1 MVNMNHG
8 MVLRRGFVVGEER
21 RGNKKHTTTTTR
33 DWLTITVCTLLMIV
47 KVRLCCLS
55 CFVWVGLVVFVSEW
69 WWWWWC
75 SRGTDTPTRGAA
87 RIATRRRNGNG
98 ICTLHY
104 CMVFGGHWQ
113 SNRHTGLSCPNPTIR
128 GGGGGLSGLPGSAS
142 EGADFH
148 LRLSK
153 WHARMAD
160 GRWAVVLSTVW
171 YCAPPTAAVPCFAG
185 RKRGGTQVHPSTT
198 SNGRL
203 QFRQPPAC
211 RFDKAILHSGFR
223 ARCVSRRTQ
232 TAGYGQG
239 VHASGRLH
247 RIHPSAC
254 IQFSPGIRAGMQ
266 TGCSRRAAAD
276 DLPSLSPCLAS
287 LPCSCPGLVLLRLHF
302 PADRPTS
309 PPGLVGTGVG
319 GDVFPG
325 LGFLS
330 TGCLAAFAIRYF
342 PGDLLWLDQ
351 RYEPTIASVPSAG
364 RPRTKHS
371 HTVLHGTAAIHWI
384 CRVGGPRPGGK
395 LISNLLDWR
404 ELAARRDESGRAGG
418 FWPLG
423 QEEAEDIAQTWHCAV
438 GPRAGQSALHCSLP
452 HSRWHR
458 ASRIPGTRAAR
469 FDSPPGFGFWFGPQS
484 HQRKKVRKHQH
495 LAPPSCHIL
504 AITAPHLSMYV
515 QIQTA
520 SLSRPLPG
528 RNQRMAQVGVR
539 PVVRQQQ

>member
-266 TGCSRRAAAD
+266 TGCSRRSSFSLA
-276 DLPSLSPCLAS
+276 LPRLLALLVSWSGLVEAS
-287 LPCSCPGLVLLRLHF
+287 LPR
-302 PADRPTS
+302 RPT
-309 PPGLVGTGVG
+309 
-319 GDVFPG
+319 D
-325 LGFLS
+325 
-330 TGCLAAFAIRYF
+330 
-342 PGDLLWLDQ
+342 
-351 RYEPTIASVPSAG
+351 
-364 RPRTKHS
+364 
-371 HTVLHGTAAIHWI
+371 
-384 CRVGGPRPGGK
+384 
-395 LISNLLDWR
+395 
-404 ELAARRDESGRAGG
+404 LAARLGRDGRGRRCVSRTRISQHWLPCG
-418 FWPLG
+418 VRHPIFSWG
-423 QEEAEDIAQTWHCAV
+423 
-438 GPRAGQSALHCSLP
+438 SALAGPTIRAHDRVRPQRRTAQNEALTHCSARNCSNTLDLP
-452 HSRWHR
+452 GGW
-458 ASRIPGTRAAR
+458 AAAR
-469 FDSPPGFGFWFGPQS
+469 W
-484 HQRKKVRKHQH
+484 
-495 LAPPSCHIL
+495 
-504 AITAPHLSMYV
+504 
-515 QIQTA
+515 QIDF
-520 SLSRPLPG
+520 
-528 RNQRMAQVGVR
+528 
-539 PVVRQQQ
+539 

>member
-1 MVNMNHG
+1 MNHG

-47 KVRLCCLS
+47 KVRLCYLS

-113 SNRHTGLSCPNPTIR
+113 SDRHTGLSCPNPTIR

-171 YCAPPTAAVPCFAG
+171 YCAPHHGGCRPQQAMDDSSSANPLHADSTRQSCIRAFVPGVFLDAH
-185 RKRGGTQVHPSTT
+185 KRQVM
-198 SNGRL
+198 
-203 QFRQPPAC
+203 
-211 RFDKAILHSGFR
+211 DKACMLP
-223 ARCVSRRTQ
+223 
-232 TAGYGQG
+232 AGYIESIHR
-239 VHASGRLH
+239 HASN
-247 RIHPSAC
+247 SALESGLAC
-254 IQFSPGIRAGMQ
+254 
-266 TGCSRRAAAD
+266 RRAAAD